1 MRGAV
6 RGAEVGELVD
16 GAATAI
22 VGPGFVVTQT
32 PFVSTAGG
40 AQSASWVT
48 VGVGTGAKV
57 GAAGAAARPRSSG
70 PAVTKMP
77 IAVAAPTQGAGGDG
91 ADEGHEDL
99 RARWQGQGVRARL
112 QRQVG
117 RRLPW
122 WGASVKPGSWPPQGG
137 VKAPRP

>member
-16 GAATAI
+16 GAATVI

-40 AQSASWVT
+40 VQSASSVT

-77 IAVAAPTQGAGGDG
+77 IAVAAPDEGAGGDG
-91 ADEGHEDL
+91 ANEGHEDL
-99 RARWQGQGVRARL
+99 RGALAGAGGEGAVAAPRL
-112 QRQVG
+112 G

-122 WGASVKPGSWPPQGG
+122 
-137 VKAPRP
+137 